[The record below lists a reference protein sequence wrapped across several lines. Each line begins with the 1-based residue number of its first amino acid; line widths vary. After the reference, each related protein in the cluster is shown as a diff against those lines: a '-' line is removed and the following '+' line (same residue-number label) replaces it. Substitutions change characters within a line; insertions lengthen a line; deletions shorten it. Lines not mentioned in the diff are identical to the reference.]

1 MAKALIVAIWADNIR
16 YKTFKSQYTIDK
28 IKFKNKFQLDN

>member
-16 YKTFKSQYTIDK
+16 YKTFKSQYK